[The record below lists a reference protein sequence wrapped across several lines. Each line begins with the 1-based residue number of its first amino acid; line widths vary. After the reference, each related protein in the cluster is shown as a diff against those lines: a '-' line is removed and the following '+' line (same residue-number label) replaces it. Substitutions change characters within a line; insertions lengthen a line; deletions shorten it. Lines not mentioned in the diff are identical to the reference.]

1 MIARL
6 ALLACAACCLGG
18 ESPRDPHAILL
29 ELGGVTEAELAIKD
43 KEILIAHE
51 ERRPFFAEA
60 EPFLLPA
67 VRAALDRPLSISAGA
82 RQQAQRAHR
91 AAGLLEAQIALGIG
105 AGIPAALP
113 PGDPQAFPGFGAVA
127 PVAAAASRAA
137 RAVERVYAATD
148 VAFLRDALP
157 RWLSRTTPEA
167 RAKAQGGDEDVEER
181 TRMLRAAAMLAKV
194 NRFEL
199 AAAWAELV
207 ATVEA
212 QLPLLRASKGPEK
225 TVTVE
230 TPDGPVVLRGAGND
244 GGACDA
250 LVLIDWGGD
259 DEYHAAP
266 ARAVRVVLDLAGND
280 LCLSKEPFGW
290 GGALLGLSLHL
301 DVEGDDDYR
310 GGDWSLGCGA
320 GGHGA
325 LWDLAGNDRY
335 YGGLGSIGV
344 GLFGTG
350 VLKDDAGDDAYVAGL
365 FCEGFGGSGGVGA
378 LIDRAGDDSYLAGR
392 DEEDIWRRVATYVT
406 FAQGSAFG
414 HRFGHI
420 EADPAGGA
428 RRWKMTGQ
436 IPGGVGLLFDGGG
449 GDRYDADVF
458 GQGAA
463 YWYSLG
469 LLVDGGGGDDRYRA
483 TWYGQGVGTH
493 AAAGCVVDE
502 GGDDGYVSR
511 NTSQG
516 CGHDFSVGILHDLKG
531 NDRYVGMTLC
541 QGAGNAFSG
550 LGILIDEAG
559 DDDYHCGSQAWGFGS
574 REPRRP
580 DAEPWGFFLDLGGS
594 NRYAGIPGIA
604 AGGSRWRQGDR
615 GFGCDG
621 GLR

>member
-1 MIARL
+1 MIRRIATL
-6 ALLACAACCLGG
+6 ALAACCLGG
-18 ESPRDPHAILL
+18 DGPRTPQEILL
-29 ELGGVTEAELAIKD
+29 SLGGVAEADLAVKD
-43 KEILIAHE
+43 REILIAHE
-51 ERRPFFAEA
+51 ERKPFFAEA
-60 EPFLLPA
+60 DPFLLPA
-67 VRAALDRPLSISAGA
+67 VRKALDKPLAIAPDA
-82 RQQAQRAHR
+82 RQRARAVHR
-91 AAGLLEAQIALGIG
+91 AKGLLEAEIALGVG

-113 PGDPQAFPGFGAVA
+113 PGEPQAFPGFAAVA
-127 PVAAAASRAA
+127 PVAAAASRAV
-137 RAVERVYAATD
+137 RAVERAYAGAD
-148 VAFLRDALP
+148 GAFLRATLG

-167 RAKAQGGDEDVEER
+167 RATAQGGGEDVDER
-181 TRMLRAAAMLAKV
+181 TRMLRAAAMMAKV
-194 NRFEL
+194 DRFGL

-212 QLPLLRASKGPEK
+212 QLPLLRATPAPEK
-225 TVTVE
+225 NVTVATAE
-230 TPDGPVVLRGAGND
+230 GPVVLRGPGDD

-266 ARAVRVVLDLAGND
+266 ARPVRVLIDLAGND
-280 LCLSKEPFGW
+280 LYLSKEPSGW
-290 GGALLGLSLHL
+290 GGALLGLSLHV

-310 GGDWSLGCGA
+310 GGDWSLGCGV

-344 GLFGTG
+344 GLFGSG
-350 VLKDDAGDDAYVAGL
+350 VLKDDGGDDAYVAGL
-365 FCEGFGGSGGVGA
+365 FCQGFGGSGGVGA
-378 LIDRAGDDSYLAGR
+378 LVDRSGDDGYLAGR
-392 DEEDIWRRVATYVT
+392 DEEDIWRREATYVT
-406 FAQGSAFG
+406 FAQGSGYG

-420 EADPAGGA
+420 EEDPTGGA

-436 IPGGVGLLFDGGG
+436 IPGGVGMLFDGAGL
-449 GDRYDADVF
+449 DRYDADVF

-469 LLVDGGGGDDRYRA
+469 LLVDGGGDDRYRA

-502 GGDDGYVSR
+502 GGDDCYTSR

-516 CGHDFSVGILHDLKG
+516 CGHDFSVGILHDVAG

-559 DDDYHCGSQAWGFGS
+559 DDDYRCGAQAWGFGS

-580 DAEPWGFFLDLGGS
+580 DAEPYGFFLDLGGL
-594 NRYAGIPGIA
+594 NRYQGLPGVA
-604 AGGSRWRQGDR
+604 SPGARWKQGER

-621 GLR
+621 GVR